1 VTFVGVIVVL
11 VLLRFD
17 WKGLLDLSFELEV
30 LQQILTREHELA
42 ADWSEE

>member
-1 VTFVGVIVVL
+1 MMKLASRKATC
-11 VLLRFD
+11 D
-17 WKGLLDLSFELEV
+17 AWKGLLDLSFELEV